1 MSEIHDQIDW
11 RRYLCDVEYPCG
23 RDALLKSAAAQGG
36 DDDVLGQLGKLPER
50 NYDSAETVGD
60 ALGTR
65 SAV

>member
-1 MSEIHDQIDW
+1 VSETYDQIDW

-36 DDDVLGQLGKLPER
+36 DDEVLGQLGKLPER
-50 NYDSAETVGD
+50 DYNSAETVRD
-60 ALGTR
+60 ALATR